1 MRRLRSPAALATA
14 LLAGFSV
21 ATSAEAARDKI
32 GGAVVVE
39 REVSGSLPGAER
51 KVAQGD
57 DVFLDELIRT
67 AGASAAKLQ
76 FVDETK
82 LSLGP
87 LASVKL
93 DSYVFNPDRTAKAMA
108 VTMTKGAMRWV
119 SGISPSAAYKIT
131 TPQAT
136 IGVRGTIF
144 DLVADGRRTIV
155 VLQEGLIEVCTTGA
169 RRKCKML
176 SRRGD
181 VITVTGNALE
191 GPRPGGPGQSDF
203 ASRCLSAASRNCTV
217 MASAEPAPA
226 RAKTRLSAKPPA
238 IEPPPRRRVVRHEP
252 PRRAPPPRRVVQ
264 VEPMFDDEIVPSRR
278 HAVDVHRPWRPRY
291 DVPIRMRPPLDPR
304 APGRLLAGRARHG
317 HGSRPRHG
325 HGALRRHGRTRHG
338 HRPLRRRR
346 PDHRLARRPRL
357 RPEVARRSD
366 EGRLQALGRERRL
379 HGRPRQHP
387 LGERAERRQ
396 RPRRARHRPA
406 PADQHE
412 QIEVRG
418 RKGLLEEPRPRSELI
433 RDRRVPVGAVG
444 QMGAGVALDWRAATG

>member
-1 MRRLRSPAALATA
+1 MHRLRSPAALATA

-21 ATSAEAARDKI
+21 ATPAEAARDRI

-76 FVDETK
+76 FVDETN

-155 VLQEGLIEVCTTGA
+155 VLQEGAIEVCTTGA
-169 RRKCKML
+169 RRTCKVL
-176 SRRGD
+176 SRKGD
-181 VITVTGNALE
+181 MITVAGNTLE
-191 GPRPGGPGQSDF
+191 GPRSGGPGQSDF
-203 ASRCLSAASRNCTV
+203 ASRCLSAASRNCT
-217 MASAEPAPA
+217 P
-226 RAKTRLSAKPPA
+226 
-238 IEPPPRRRVVRHEP
+238 
-252 PRRAPPPRRVVQ
+252 
-264 VEPMFDDEIVPSRR
+264 
-278 HAVDVHRPWRPRY
+278 
-291 DVPIRMRPPLDPR
+291 
-304 APGRLLAGRARHG
+304 
-317 HGSRPRHG
+317 
-325 HGALRRHGRTRHG
+325 
-338 HRPLRRRR
+338 
-346 PDHRLARRPRL
+346 
-357 RPEVARRSD
+357 
-366 EGRLQALGRERRL
+366 
-379 HGRPRQHP
+379 
-387 LGERAERRQ
+387 
-396 RPRRARHRPA
+396 
-406 PADQHE
+406 
-412 QIEVRG
+412 
-418 RKGLLEEPRPRSELI
+418 
-433 RDRRVPVGAVG
+433 
-444 QMGAGVALDWRAATG
+444 

>member
-1 MRRLRSPAALATA
+1 MHRLRSPAALATA
-14 LLAGFSV
+14 LLAGFCV
-21 ATSAEAARDKI
+21 ATPAEAARDRI
-32 GGAVVVE
+32 GGAIVVE

-144 DLVADGRRTIV
+144 DLVADGRRTTV
-155 VLQEGLIEVCTTGA
+155 VLQEGAIEVCTSGA
-169 RRKCKML
+169 RRTCKVL

-181 VITVTGNALE
+181 MITVAGNTLE

-203 ASRCLSAASRNCTV
+203 ASRCLSAASRNCVVT
-217 MASAEPAPA
+217 ASAEPAPPL
-226 RAKTRLSAKPPA
+226 RAKTRLTAKPPA
-238 IEPPPRRRVVRHEP
+238 IEPPRMRLVRHEP
-252 PRRAPPPRRVVQ
+252 PRRPPPPRRVVE
-264 VEPMFDDEIVPSRR
+264 VEPMFDDEMVPIRR
-278 HAVDVHRPWRPRY
+278 HAGDGYGPWRPRY
-291 DVPIRMRPPLDPR
+291 DVPIRMRPPLIHGRPGGYWPGGR
-304 APGRLLAGRARHG
+304 GIGMAPGRGMGMGRFGGMGGRG
-317 HGSRPRHG
+317 IGGRGMGIGRFGGGGLTTGSLGGRG
-325 HGALRRHGRTRHG
+325 FGLR
-338 HRPLRRRR
+338 
-346 PDHRLARRPRL
+346 
-357 RPEVARRSD
+357 
-366 EGRLQALGRERRL
+366 
-379 HGRPRQHP
+379 
-387 LGERAERRQ
+387 
-396 RPRRARHRPA
+396 
-406 PADQHE
+406 
-412 QIEVRG
+412 
-418 RKGLLEEPRPRSELI
+418 
-433 RDRRVPVGAVG
+433 
-444 QMGAGVALDWRAATG
+444 

>member
-21 ATSAEAARDKI
+21 ATSAEADRDKI

-238 IEPPPRRRVVRHEP
+238 IEPPPRRRVVAPRAAAARAAAAARRPSRADVRRRDRAEP
-252 PRRAPPPRRVVQ
+252 PACGRCPSPLAAPIRRADP
-264 VEPMFDDEIVPSRR
+264 DASAA
-278 HAVDVHRPWRPRY
+278 H
-291 DVPIRMRPPLDPR
+291 PR

>member
-67 AGASAAKLQ
+67 AAASAAKLQ

-291 DVPIRMRPPLDPR
+291 DVPIRMRPPLIHGR
-304 APGRLLAGRARHG
+304 PGGYWPGGRGMGMGHG
-317 HGSRPRHG
+317 HGMGMGRFGGMGGRGMGIGRFGGVGLTTGSLGGRG
-325 HGALRRHGRTRHG
+325 FGLR
-338 HRPLRRRR
+338 
-346 PDHRLARRPRL
+346 
-357 RPEVARRSD
+357 
-366 EGRLQALGRERRL
+366 
-379 HGRPRQHP
+379 
-387 LGERAERRQ
+387 
-396 RPRRARHRPA
+396 
-406 PADQHE
+406 
-412 QIEVRG
+412 
-418 RKGLLEEPRPRSELI
+418 
-433 RDRRVPVGAVG
+433 
-444 QMGAGVALDWRAATG
+444 

>member
-1 MRRLRSPAALATA
+1 MHRLRSPAALATA

-21 ATSAEAARDKI
+21 ATPAEAARDRI

-76 FVDETK
+76 FVDETN

-144 DLVADGRRTIV
+144 NLVADGRRTIV
-155 VLQEGLIEVCTTGA
+155 VLQEGAIEVCTTGA
-169 RRKCKML
+169 RRTCKVL
-176 SRRGD
+176 SRKGD
-181 VITVTGNALE
+181 MITVAGNTLE
-191 GPRPGGPGQSDF
+191 GPRSGGPGQSDF

-217 MASAEPAPA
+217 TASAEPAPV
-226 RAKTRLSAKPPA
+226 RAKTRFATKPPT
-238 IEPPPRRRVVRHEP
+238 IEPPPRRRVARDEP
-252 PRRAPPPRRVVQ
+252 PRRAPPPRRVVE
-264 VEPMFDDEIVPSRR
+264 VEPMFDDEIVPIRR
-278 HAVDVHRPWRPRY
+278 RAVDVYRPWRPRY
-291 DVPIRMRPPLDPR
+291 DVPIRMRPPPIHAR
-304 APGRLLAGRARHG
+304 PGGYWPGGRGMGMAPGRGMGMGRFGGMYGRSMG
-317 HGSRPRHG
+317 GRGMGIGRFGLTTGSLGGRG
-325 HGALRRHGRTRHG
+325 FGLR
-338 HRPLRRRR
+338 
-346 PDHRLARRPRL
+346 
-357 RPEVARRSD
+357 
-366 EGRLQALGRERRL
+366 
-379 HGRPRQHP
+379 
-387 LGERAERRQ
+387 
-396 RPRRARHRPA
+396 
-406 PADQHE
+406 
-412 QIEVRG
+412 
-418 RKGLLEEPRPRSELI
+418 
-433 RDRRVPVGAVG
+433 
-444 QMGAGVALDWRAATG
+444 